1 MELTE
6 IKELY
11 AEELKLLKRI
21 QNYGKEQRQGKLER
35 VEKVSLLLLYRIY
48 SNLYSS
54 LILTVAAYK
63 KRKISFFQL
72 PIGIVLRCCYTDC
85 LFALYILSV
94 DKERAYEELELRTI
108 EYANSLLERREVYR
122 DQVKSTG
129 VEWDDGL
136 IDNFWELTLEDNFLG
151 LLTFDDNLKDLALT
165 KQSKKQLTEAGF
177 TNHKGVGTAEQK
189 NYLIGIPE
197 LKPVATRL
205 FHYYKYFSQYE
216 HFSANGQGDVLVS
229 GDKDGNDNIHL
240 PSAIRALG
248 AGVEEVMKIRS
259 YGTTEW
265 ESRRRGA
272 EHGN

>member
-1 MELTE
+1 MDLTE

-21 QNYGKEQRQGKLER
+21 RNYGKEQRQGELER

-54 LILTVAAYK
+54 LILTFAAYK
-63 KRKISFFQL
+63 KSKISFFQL

-129 VEWDDGL
+129 VEWDDSL

-151 LLTFDDNLKDLALT
+151 LLTFNDVLKDLALT

-197 LKPVATRL
+197 LEPVATRL

-216 HFSANGQGDVLVS
+216 HFSENGQGDVLVS
-229 GDKDGNDNIHL
+229 GDKDGNDNIHF

-248 AGVEEVMKIRS
+248 AGVEEVMKIRLN
-259 YGTTEW
+259 GTTEW
-265 ESRRRGA
+265 ESRRRSA

>member
-1 MELTE
+1 MDLTE

-21 QNYGKEQRQGKLER
+21 QNYGMEQRQGELDR

-54 LILTVAAYK
+54 LILTVAAYRK
-63 KRKISFFQL
+63 SKISFFQL

-85 LFALYILSV
+85 LFALYILSI

-129 VEWDDGL
+129 VEWDDSL

-151 LLTFDDNLKDLALT
+151 LLTFNDVLKDLALT
-165 KQSKKQLTEAGF
+165 KQSKKQLAEAGF

-197 LKPVATRL
+197 LEPVATRL

-216 HFSANGQGDVLVS
+216 HFSENGQGDVLVS

-265 ESRRRGA
+265 EFRRRSA

>member
-21 QNYGKEQRQGKLER
+21 QNYEKEQRQGELER
-35 VEKVSLLLLYRIY
+35 
-48 SNLYSS
+48 
-54 LILTVAAYK
+54 
-63 KRKISFFQL
+63 
-72 PIGIVLRCCYTDC
+72 
-85 LFALYILSV
+85 V

-122 DQVKSTG
+122 DHVKSTG
-129 VEWDDGL
+129 VEWNDGL
-136 IDNFWELTLEDNFLG
+136 IDNFWELAMEDNFLG
-151 LLTFDDNLKDLALT
+151 LLIFNDNQGGLVLT
-165 KQSKKQLTEAGF
+165 KQTKKQLKEAGF
-177 TNHKGVGTAEQK
+177 TNHKNVGTTEQK
-189 NYLIGIPE
+189 NFLIGIPE
-197 LKPVATRL
+197 LEAVASRL

-216 HFSANGQGDVLVS
+216 HFSENGLGDVLVS

-259 YGTTEW
+259 YGTMDW
-265 ESRRRGA
+265 GSRRRSA